1 MRCRPGIL
9 SLPTKIIILSAIC
22 VALCFVIYIMF
33 LPKGTGRVF
42 EDAGLAPHTPTPEE
56 VRGVY
61 VSSFTAADPELRA
74 EIVAMVERTDLNAMV
89 IDIKDAYG
97 YLAFEPKR
105 ESFNGI
111 PRSYIQI
118 ENIEEWIEELHE
130 KGIYTI
136 ARMTVFQDT
145 ALAETHP
152 EYAVRKNTG
161 GIWRDWQGK
170 AWIDPGSEEAWEY
183 IADQARE
190 AYDLGFD
197 EVNFDYI
204 RFPSDGPLGQVA
216 YSYHRSERRKYETM
230 ADFFSWIDA
239 RLHYLPIPISIDLF
253 GLTYLKQ
260 NQDDDM
266 NIGQRIADTVEHFDY
281 VCPMLY
287 ASHYTEG
294 FFGFEN
300 PAEHPYEVVRE
311 SLEAG
316 HEIMAEY
323 SGIPKQSRP
332 WLQDFDMGADYDA
345 KKVREQIKAAREMG
359 ASGFLFWNARN
370 IYTEEAYYNLDEL

>member
-9 SLPTKIIILSAIC
+9 SLPTKIILLTAIT
-22 VALCFVIYIMF
+22 ATICFFIYILF
-33 LPKGTGRVF
+33 LPKGTGKEF
-42 EDAGLAPHTPTPEE
+42 EDIGLEPHMPTPEE
-56 VRGVY
+56 VRGIY
-61 VSSFTAADPELRA
+61 VTSFTAADPELRA
-74 EIVAMVERTDLNAMV
+74 DIVALVERTDLNAMV

-105 ESFNGI
+105 DTFDGI
-111 PRSYIQI
+111 PRSNIQI
-118 ENIEEWIEELHE
+118 DGIEEWLEELND

-152 EYAVRKNTG
+152 EYAVRKKSG

-170 AWIDPGSEEAWEY
+170 AWIDPGCEEAWEY

-190 AYDLGFD
+190 IYDLGFD

-204 RFPSDGPLGQVA
+204 RFPSDGPLSDIS

-230 ADFFSWIDA
+230 AEFFAWIDS
-239 RLHYLPIPISIDLF
+239 RLHYLPMPVSIDIF
-253 GLTYLKQ
+253 GLTYIKQ

-266 NIGQRIADTVEHFDY
+266 NIGQRIADTVGHFDY
-281 VCPMLY
+281 ICPMVY
-287 ASHYTEG
+287 ASHYSEG

-323 SGIPKQSRP
+323 GGVPTQSRP
-332 WLQDFDMGADYDA
+332 WLQDFDMGADYGV
-345 KKVREQIKAAREMG
+345 KKVREQIKASREMG
-359 ASGFLFWNARN
+359 ASGWVFWNARN
-370 IYTEEAYYNLDEL
+370 AYTEEAFYNLDEI